1 MKQQPAISDDQAVI
15 RHLREDPEF
24 AAEYLKTATDAE
36 DPAVL
41 KRALQRLEEAD
52 RRHEYP
58 G

>member
-1 MKQQPAISDDQAVI
+1 MKQQPAISNDQAVI

-24 AAEYLKTATDAE
+24 AAEYLKTATEAE

-41 KRALQRLEEAD
+41 LRAIRRLIEAS
-52 RRHEYP
+52 RRRENP